1 VRAERQRA
9 RGWFRHEKLDVWHKA
24 MGSTRE
30 VYKASAG
37 FPAEERFGLTA
48 QLRRAAV
55 SVPSNVAEGAGR
67 STHAETV
74 RFLEIAYGS
83 LMEAVC
89 QLRLASDLGWLPPDD
104 HESLRQDAEE
114 VARMLSGLRATR
126 QQESAN
132 R

>member
-1 VRAERQRA
+1 
-9 RGWFRHEKLDVWHKA
+9 